1 MKYNLCPYAKDDQV
15 ALSVC
20 LNKVL
25 TGAFFLCGRRN
36 FSNNSD
42 FSLTSVGIKFEK
54 NVYQFGTYFE
64 NAYICGVKRTIMVV
78 VSSRE
83 FRANQRKYFDLAR
96 TNDVVITSR
105 SHGSYRLVPVMED
118 DTLIDRATLDAKIR
132 QGIADYEAGK
142 VYRMNEGESTE
153 DFLGRMISEN

>member
-1 MKYNLCPYAKDDQV
+1 MSEFYY
-15 ALSVC
+15 S
-20 LNKVL
+20 
-25 TGAFFLCGRRN
+25 
-36 FSNNSD
+36 
-42 FSLTSVGIKFEK
+42 KFEK
-54 NVYQFGTYFE
+54 YVYQFGTYFE
-64 NAYICGVKRTIMVV
+64 NVYICGVKRTIMVV

-153 DFLGRMISEN
+153 DFLGRMISED

>member
-1 MKYNLCPYAKDDQV
+1 
-15 ALSVC
+15 
-20 LNKVL
+20 
-25 TGAFFLCGRRN
+25 
-36 FSNNSD
+36 
-42 FSLTSVGIKFEK
+42 
-54 NVYQFGTYFE
+54 
-64 NAYICGVKRTIMVV
+64 MVV

-105 SHGSYRLVPVMED
+105 SHGSFRLVPVRED

-142 VYRMNEGESTE
+142 VCRMNDGESTE
-153 DFLGRMISEN
+153 DFLGRMISDS

>member
-1 MKYNLCPYAKDDQV
+1 
-15 ALSVC
+15 
-20 LNKVL
+20 
-25 TGAFFLCGRRN
+25 
-36 FSNNSD
+36 
-42 FSLTSVGIKFEK
+42 
-54 NVYQFGTYFE
+54 
-64 NAYICGVKRTIMVV
+64 MVV

-153 DFLGRMISEN
+153 DFLGRMIGENWYGQVEQLKGYDGSVYSRRITKEHRLVYKIYNEVVEVLVLSTFGHYR